1 MVKKRDFEL
10 AYLDLFAQVD
20 SLKFQ
25 GVRGHGSMCG
35 AMFSITLFVIMA
47 AYLANELLMKDS
59 AFKTHTSTFRSI
71 DYNRQETEV

>member
-10 AYLDLFAQVD
+10 ADLDLFAQVD

-35 AMFSITLFVIMA
+35 ALFSIALFVIMA

-59 AFKTHTSTFRSI
+59 EFKTHSSTFKSI
-71 DYNRQETEV
+71 DYNRQEEEI